1 MVEAHDDDVA
11 VLAVGDAGGIEGGHG
26 ATGHVVVL
34 GVDDVELLAGV
45 DDGLGDLLGG
55 LGVPVS
61 GLLDDEV
68 PVVVGLD
75 GGVQSAG
82 AADLGGGAHDA
93 LDVDD
98 VVGVEAL
105 VGQPVNGGLALG
117 VHVGDDGGHVEGL
130 VSVDDA
136 VEQDGLGAGVLG
148 VLERGVPAGGVGGGD
163 EQVLHAVLDELLSG
177 GDLLLV
183 LHAVGEL
190 GGEAVLLSEGLLH
203 VLVVGGTV
211 AGLVRVVVDDADGD
225 ELAGIGAAAAVGR
238 GTAATA
244 AADESERATGETD
257 ALQKVPSRDHV
268 PFPFL

>member
-1 MVEAHDDDVA
+1 M
-11 VLAVGDAGGIEGGHG
+11 GDAGGVEGGNG
-26 ATGHVVVL
+26 TLGHVVVL
-34 GVDDVELLAGV
+34 GVDDVEGLAGV
-45 DDGLGDLLGG
+45 NHGLGDLLGG
-55 LGVPVS
+55 LGVPVG

-68 PVVVGLD
+68 PAVGGDGVVE
-75 GGVQSAG
+75 SAG

-98 VVGVEAL
+98 VVLGQGL

-117 VHVGDDGGHVEGL
+117 VHVGDNGGHVEVLGG
-130 VSVDDA
+130 VDDA
-136 VEQDGLGAGVLG
+136 VEEDRLGAGVLG
-148 VLERGVPAGGVGGGD
+148 VLERGVPACGVGGGD
-163 EQVLHAVLDELLSG
+163 EQVLHAILDELLRG

-203 VLVVGGTV
+203 VAVVGGTV

-225 ELAGIGAAAAVGR
+225 ELATGALGATVIGGR

-244 AADESERATGETD
+244 AADESERATGETG